1 MPDAEKAAWTLD
13 PLQRFST
20 QRTWAWVNDQWAAS
34 TEQVVH
40 YDGDGDEPGWIVED
54 ATRPDEVTR
63 WVEGAD
69 GQVAVQTGAA
79 GGRVLQIVDLHGDV
93 VGTLPVDDGASAASW
108 SALRLSS
115 FDEFGNPVPMSGA
128 ASSNAPPAR
137 YGWLGAAQRSADT
150 PAGVLLMGVR
160 LYHPAIGRFLQVD
173 PVPGGSAG
181 AYDYCNA
188 DPVNCTDLGGTIA
201 WGKVLGVVAA
211 VGEVASMIPGPIGAA
226 SAAVSAVAYAANGN
240 KGKALEMGVTA
251 AASLVG
257 AGAAVKA
264 VSTAVRAGRAAKVAG
279 AAAKVCNS
287 FVAGTLVR
295 LADGSTAPIESLTTG
310 DEVLARDPLT
320 GEVTREVVIAPIW
333 SAGVTH
339 LIRVSFAGQDDAILS
354 TANHPFWVDGEGW
367 VDAVDLAV
375 GDHAVGRDGRLHPVA
390 RVDDLGDVA
399 DATVFNLHT
408 SGAHTYFVT
417 TGGDDEYLV
426 HNAACTPGPT
436 SALRE
441 AVKKVATAA

>member
-1 MPDAEKAAWTLD
+1 MPGAEKAAWTLD

-69 GQVAVQTGAA
+69 GQVAVQTGAD

-115 FDEFGNPVPMSGA
+115 FDEFGNPAPMSGA

-137 YGWLGAAQRSADT
+137 YGRLGVAQRSADT

-211 VGEVASMIPGPIGAA
+211 VGEIASMIPGPIGAA

-251 AASLVG
+251 AAALVG

-264 VSTAVRAGRAAKVAG
+264 VSSAVRAGRAAKVAG

-295 LADGSTAPIESLTTG
+295 LADGSTAAVPACAGACRRAETAG
-310 DEVLARDPLT
+310 REGPEVHGHDV
-320 GEVTREVVIAPIW
+320 G
-333 SAGVTH
+333 G
-339 LIRVSFAGQDDAILS
+339 RVSARPVHHDCAGTTLVKSAPP
-354 TANHPFWVDGEGW
+354 H
-367 VDAVDLAV
+367 
-375 GDHAVGRDGRLHPVA
+375 GRFRTSRTLTRKRCHDSKEA
-390 RVDDLGDVA
+390 KNCEC
-399 DATVFNLHT
+399 AT
-408 SGAHTYFVT
+408 
-417 TGGDDEYLV
+417 
-426 HNAACTPGPT
+426 
-436 SALRE
+436 
-441 AVKKVATAA
+441 